1 MGLVAITGKKHSS
14 LYHGILVLNYVN
26 FAIIV
31 FLYLNLMPIKDS
43 FTGYMLVYNLQKA
56 LALSMESSEG
66 LVTF

>member
-1 MGLVAITGKKHSS
+1 MQSQEKGS
-14 LYHGILVLNYVN
+14 YHYIMSFLVLNYVN
-26 FAIIV
+26 FAIPV

-56 LALSMESSEG
+56 LALAMEFSEG